1 MRNFILFPE
10 TIYIHFP
17 HGAYLRFPAMTAQN
31 LPLRQ
36 KYYSKSSFLAQY
48 LPAAMAIE
56 YQGGHDCTNLT
67 ANNHSHRPSLST
79 MLLREQSPHPAQG
92 KWNTLAQAFGKDT
105 CGRMHWTA
113 QRPLQKRSRAKAP
126 IRSKKTIECSFAKDK
141 ENHGLRHAALLAG
154 GLEIGAI
161 FLVYEQPAD
170 RHNACKQNSS
180 HRPHNPS
187 RLPGIC

>member
-10 TIYIHFP
+10 TIHIHFP
-17 HGAYLRFPAMTAQN
+17 HGAYLRFPAMAAQN
-31 LPLRQ
+31 FPLRQ

-48 LPAAMAIE
+48 PPAAMAIE
-56 YQGGHDCTNLT
+56 YQEEHDCTNLT
-67 ANNHSHRPSLST
+67 ANNH
-79 MLLREQSPHPAQG
+79 
-92 KWNTLAQAFGKDT
+92 
-105 CGRMHWTA
+105 
-113 QRPLQKRSRAKAP
+113 RAKPIDNATARAKPAP
-126 IRSKKTIECSFAKDK
+126 CSRQMEYFGASIWQRHVWQNALDSATALAKTIKGKSAYTQRKKPLNAPSRRTKKIMASAMPLC
-141 ENHGLRHAALLAG
+141 LLG